1 MSRQL
6 VARALDSTQY
16 EWLWVDRGAV
26 VPALRGDANALSRA
40 AAGEPLHLVV
50 DGRLTRVMQASIP
63 ARSQR
68 LAAQAAP
75 YAVEDEL
82 AEELDQVHIVCGP
95 ASATGSRAVAVISNQ
110 TSERLLAP
118 LREVG
123 ANLTATMPEFLA
135 LPLQPGAWSL
145 AGDIDRVI
153 VRTGLYS
160 GFSSEPEVFNHLA
173 NKLMRE
179 QAPTQ
184 LDLYGDSAVPE
195 TLTGVRLKR
204 HSLPQG
210 MLGLMAP
217 ACVMEGALDL
227 LPNHYR
233 MRQAHSHRG
242 LFLAGAILVLALVVH
257 LGFGLRHNHQLE
269 TELADMRSAQAAVM
283 HEAFPTITRLVNPR
297 VQAAQVV
304 AELRK
309 NSRMPQSVLES
320 LYRIGTVLNAQ
331 AGQGPVLDG
340 LNYADGTLLLRVRAP
355 TMTALESYNR
365 ALKSSLH
372 VEVVSVE
379 SIAAGVIGNLRVQP
393 GVGGNL

>member
-1 MSRQL
+1 MSRKL

-16 EWLWVDRGAV
+16 EWLWIDRDAV
-26 VPALRGDANALSRA
+26 VAALRGDANALSRA
-40 AAGEPLHLVV
+40 AAGEPLHLLV
-50 DGRLTRVMQASIP
+50 DGRLARVMQASIP

-82 AEELDQVHIVCGP
+82 VEEIDQVHIVCGP
-95 ASATGSRAVAVISNQ
+95 ATATGSRAVAVINKQ
-110 TSERLLAP
+110 TSEHLLAP
-118 LREVG
+118 LREIGV
-123 ANLTATMPEFLA
+123 NLAAAVPEFLA

-145 AGDIDRVI
+145 AGDTDRLI

-160 GFSSEPEVFNHLA
+160 GFSSEPEVFNQLA

-179 QAPTQ
+179 QTPTQ

-195 TLTGVRLKR
+195 TLAGIRFKR

-210 MLGLMAP
+210 ILGLMAP
-217 ACVMEGALDL
+217 ACVTEDTLDL
-227 LPNHYR
+227 LPSQYR
-233 MRQAHSHRG
+233 VRQGHSHRG
-242 LFLAGAILVLALVVH
+242 LFLAGGLLALALIVH
-257 LGFGLRHNHQLE
+257 LGFGLRQKHQLA
-269 TELADMRSAQAAVM
+269 TELADVHRAQAAVM

-309 NSRMPQSVLES
+309 NSRVPQSVLES
-320 LYRIGTVLNAQ
+320 LYRIGTVSNAQ
-331 AGQGPVLDG
+331 AGNGPVLDG
-340 LNYADGTLLLRVRAP
+340 LNYADGTLLLRVRASN
-355 TMTALESYNR
+355 MTALESYNS

-372 VEVVSVE
+372 VGVVSVE
-379 SIAAGVIGNLRVQP
+379 SIAEGVLGNLRVQS
-393 GVGGNL
+393 GAGGNL